1 MDKPKGR
8 PQGAPYQNMI
18 KTDSLF
24 NLMDQVFEIEQK
36 LEVIK
41 EPNSIKKRNISRI
54 KDIFKNIFKN
64 IHATPSEP
72 NCGLSYHNPII
83 GEKYD
88 ETRTDLEASIA
99 GESTKDLVIKEV
111 NKPII
116 RFRAPGIDRIVRKG
130 VVVVGSKTNKKEIGE

>member
-54 KDIFKNIFKN
+54 KDIFKN

>member
-1 MDKPKGR
+1 
-8 PQGAPYQNMI
+8 
-18 KTDSLF
+18 
-24 NLMDQVFEIEQK
+24 VFEIEQK

-54 KDIFKNIFKN
+54 KDIFEN

-72 NCGLSYHNPII
+72 NCGLSYHNPI

-88 ETRTDLEASIA
+88 ETRTDLEANIA